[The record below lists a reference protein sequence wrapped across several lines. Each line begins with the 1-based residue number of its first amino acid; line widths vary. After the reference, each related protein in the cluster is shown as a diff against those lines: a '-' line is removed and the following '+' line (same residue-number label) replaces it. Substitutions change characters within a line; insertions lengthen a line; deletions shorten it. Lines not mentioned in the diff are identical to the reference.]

1 MSTVAAVPRNTGVL
15 FVGRVAAQG
24 LAVVMTVVLAA
35 RLGVTG
41 LGEYALVSAVVFV
54 ANVATTF
61 GTDMVLVREI
71 AAGGRRHPVGRRPRG
86 AARPVGTG
94 HRR

>member
-1 MSTVAAVPRNTGVL
+1 
-15 FVGRVAAQG
+15 
-24 LAVVMTVVLAA
+24 MTVVLAA

-61 GTDMVLVREI
+61 GTDMVLVRRSPP
-71 AAGGRRHPVGRRPRG
+71 AAGSPAGSPPSWCSSACRQWPSS
-86 AARPVGTG
+86 
-94 HRR
+94 